1 MRRIRFAFPG
11 GPRPSERRSLH
22 MGEGSGPRPRRR
34 IPLAVAT
41 AAVSLSTIF
50 ALSACGT
57 GTSVES
63 ITVAGSTTCLPIA
76 EQAAE
81 LFKEETGVGVLV
93 SGLGSSAGIEA
104 VSTGTAEIATSSRGL
119 NAQERELGLTTIPV
133 AHDGIAVIVNTENPV
148 RDLNVEQL
156 RAIYSGEVSNWSEV
170 GGEDLP
176 IQLVNR
182 DEASGTREAFKS
194 IVMDGSPFDR
204 RAAVLSGTGQVRDV
218 VSRSRGAIGYISM
231 GFVESKYAQTS
242 VRALGVNGVAPSED
256 TIATGE
262 YPISRDLYFFTKGE
276 PSGAAARGTS
286 STSCPPRW
294 TGRSARRASSPSSP
308 MRRRG
313 HEPDERAARFP

>member
-1 MRRIRFAFPG
+1 M
-11 GPRPSERRSLH
+11 
-22 MGEGSGPRPRRR
+22 
-34 IPLAVAT
+34 
-41 AAVSLSTIF
+41 
-50 ALSACGT
+50 
-57 GTSVES
+57 
-63 ITVAGSTTCLPIA
+63 
-76 EQAAE
+76 
-81 LFKEETGVGVLV
+81 GVLV

-104 VSTGTAEIATSSRGL
+104 VSTGTAQIATSSRGL

-148 RDLNVEQL
+148 RDLTVEQL

-276 PSGAAARGTS
+276 PSGAAAEYIEYVL
-286 STSCPPRW
+286 
-294 TGRSARRASSPSSP
+294 SAEMDGQIREAGFIPVIT
-308 MRRRG
+308 
-313 HEPDERAARFP
+313 DEKEGA

>member
-1 MRRIRFAFPG
+1 MRRIPSAQFCNARAATSFADRG
-11 GPRPSERRSLH
+11 Q
-22 MGEGSGPRPRRR
+22 EGSVPLKRRR
-34 IPLAVAT
+34 IPLFLAT
-41 AAVSLSTIF
+41 VVVSLSTMA
-50 ALSACGT
+50 ALSACSSEGAT
-57 GTSVES
+57 ES

-81 LFKEETGVGVLV
+81 LFKEEAGIGVLV

-119 NAQERELGLTTIPV
+119 NAEESKLGLTTVPV

-148 RDLNVEQL
+148 HDLTIEQL
-156 RAIYSGEVSNWSEV
+156 RGIYSGQITNWSEV
-170 GGEDLP
+170 GGEDLT

-194 IVMDGSPFDR
+194 IVMDGSAFDR

-242 VRALGVNGVAPSED
+242 VRAMSVNGVAPSEG

-276 PSGAAARGTS
+276 PTGAAAEYIEYVLSDEMDEQIREAGFIPVETS
-286 STSCPPRW
+286 
-294 TGRSARRASSPSSP
+294 GEGA
-308 MRRRG
+308 
-313 HEPDERAARFP
+313 

>member
-1 MRRIRFAFPG
+1 MRRIPSAQFCNARAATSFAD
-11 GPRPSERRSLH
+11 REQ
-22 MGEGSGPRPRRR
+22 EGSVPLKRRR
-34 IPLAVAT
+34 IPLFLAT
-41 AAVSLSTIF
+41 AVVSLSTMA
-50 ALSACGT
+50 ALSACSSEGAT
-57 GTSVES
+57 ES

-81 LFKEETGVGVLV
+81 LFKEEAGIGVLV

-119 NAQERELGLTTIPV
+119 NAEESKLGLTTVPV

-148 RDLNVEQL
+148 HDLTIEQL
-156 RAIYSGEVSNWSEV
+156 RGIYSGQITNWSEV
-170 GGEDLP
+170 GGEDLT

-194 IVMDGSPFDR
+194 IVMDGSAFDR

-242 VRALGVNGVAPSED
+242 VRAMSVNGVAPSEG

-276 PSGAAARGTS
+276 PTGAAAEYIEYVLSDEMDEQIREAGFIPVETS
-286 STSCPPRW
+286 
-294 TGRSARRASSPSSP
+294 GEGA
-308 MRRRG
+308 
-313 HEPDERAARFP
+313 